1 MQDSVQYQ
9 GDCYAASH
17 CNKTALLSNT
27 QHTIYLYGNDD
38 IQVKLDKYMT
48 VDFLNAYV
56 CICHNDDH
64 NTLIDFTTAYL
75 NKTGRP
81 TTYDTGKRV
90 RDLEW
95 NKLS

>member
-1 MQDSVQYQ
+1 
-9 GDCYAASH
+9 
-17 CNKTALLSNT
+17 
-27 QHTIYLYGNDD
+27 
-38 IQVKLDKYMT
+38 MT